1 MQLRPLTDHI
11 TLADQLTESDL
22 VEIVTAGFK
31 TVICN
36 RPDEEGEAH
45 LPASEAQAMLEANDV
60 EFHYLPVNGAAI
72 TDQDVV
78 NHNALLAG
86 ASAPILTYCRTG
98 TRCAKLWAL
107 GQADADAD
115 ADSLIAKVADTGL
128 NIADIRDRLI

>member
-1 MQLRPLTDHI
+1 MQLRPLTDQI
-11 TLADQLTESDL
+11 TLADQLTEADL
-22 VEIVTAGFK
+22 VEIVAAGFK

-45 LPASEAQAMLEANDV
+45 LSASDAQPMLEANGV

-78 NHNALLAG
+78 NHTALLAG
-86 ASAPILTYCRTG
+86 ASAPVLTYCRTG

-107 GQADADAD
+107 GQAGQAD
-115 ADSLIAKVADTGL
+115 ADSLVSKVADTGL
-128 NIADIRDRLI
+128 NIADIRDRLV